1 MIINQEAK
9 TTPNAFGSL
18 SMGEMKA
25 GVGTSAGKFNVNAT
39 STIAKEAQYHSW
51 NIGPISLAAYSSQT
65 AGQVESFA
73 IEYN

>member
-25 GVGTSAGKFNVNAT
+25 GVGTSAGNLM
-39 STIAKEAQYHSW
+39 STLLPQLQRRLNTIPG
-51 NIGPISLAAYSSQT
+51 I
-65 AGQVESFA
+65 
-73 IEYN
+73 